1 MASVVKTDPGFKYFC
16 YFYLNIKALFFTN
29 LNIKME
35 DNQVLAH
42 IKNLSA
48 KEEDL
53 YGKENLTDE
62 DIKKLHAMQVE
73 LDQCWDFLRQRR
85 ALRDAGKNP
94 DKAEVRPPD
103 IVENYEE

>member
-1 MASVVKTDPGFKYFC
+1 
-16 YFYLNIKALFFTN
+16 
-29 LNIKME
+29 ME
-35 DNQVLAH
+35 DNQVLTH
-42 IKNLSA
+42 IKTLSE

-62 DIKKLHAMQVE
+62 DVKRLHAIKVE

-94 DKAEVRPPD
+94 DKAAIRPPD

>member
-1 MASVVKTDPGFKYFC
+1 
-16 YFYLNIKALFFTN
+16 
-29 LNIKME
+29 ME
-35 DNQVLAH
+35 DNQVLTH
-42 IKNLSA
+42 IKKLSE

-53 YGKENLTDE
+53 YGKENLSDE
-62 DIKKLHAMQVE
+62 DVKQLHKIKVE

-94 DKAEVRPPD
+94 EKAAIRPPD

>member
-1 MASVVKTDPGFKYFC
+1 
-16 YFYLNIKALFFTN
+16 
-29 LNIKME
+29 ME

-42 IKNLSA
+42 IKKLSA

-53 YGKENLTDE
+53 YGKENLTD
-62 DIKKLHAMQVE
+62 DDVKQLHAVKVE

-94 DKAEVRPPD
+94 DNASVRPPD

>member
-1 MASVVKTDPGFKYFC
+1 
-16 YFYLNIKALFFTN
+16 
-29 LNIKME
+29 ME
-35 DNQVLAH
+35 DNQVLTH
-42 IKNLSA
+42 IKSLSE

-53 YGKENLTDE
+53 YGKENLSDE
-62 DIKKLHAMQVE
+62 DVKQLHKIKVE

-94 DKAEVRPPD
+94 DKAAIRPPD

>member
-1 MASVVKTDPGFKYFC
+1 
-16 YFYLNIKALFFTN
+16 
-29 LNIKME
+29 ME
-35 DNQVLAH
+35 DIQVLTH
-42 IKNLSA
+42 IKSLSE

-62 DIKKLHAMQVE
+62 DVKRLHAIKVE

-94 DKAEVRPPD
+94 DKAAIRPPD

>member
-1 MASVVKTDPGFKYFC
+1 
-16 YFYLNIKALFFTN
+16 
-29 LNIKME
+29 ME
-35 DNQVLAH
+35 DNQVLTH
-42 IKNLSA
+42 IKTLSE

-53 YGKENLTDE
+53 YEKENLTDE
-62 DIKKLHAMQVE
+62 DVKQLHKIKVE

-94 DKAEVRPPD
+94 DKAAIRPPD

>member
-1 MASVVKTDPGFKYFC
+1 
-16 YFYLNIKALFFTN
+16 
-29 LNIKME
+29 ME
-35 DNQVLAH
+35 DNQVLTH
-42 IKNLSA
+42 IKNLSE

-53 YGKENLTDE
+53 YGKENLSDE
-62 DIKKLHAMQVE
+62 DVKQLHKIKVE

-94 DKAEVRPPD
+94 DKAAIRPPD

>member
-1 MASVVKTDPGFKYFC
+1 
-16 YFYLNIKALFFTN
+16 
-29 LNIKME
+29 ME
-35 DNQVLAH
+35 DNQVLTH
-42 IKNLSA
+42 IKNLSE

-62 DIKKLHAMQVE
+62 DVKKLHKIKVE

-94 DKAEVRPPD
+94 DKAAIRPPD

>member
-1 MASVVKTDPGFKYFC
+1 
-16 YFYLNIKALFFTN
+16 
-29 LNIKME
+29 ME
-35 DNQVLAH
+35 DNQVLTH
-42 IKNLSA
+42 IKNLSE

-62 DIKKLHAMQVE
+62 DVKQLHKIKVE

-94 DKAEVRPPD
+94 EKAAIRPPD

>member
-1 MASVVKTDPGFKYFC
+1 
-16 YFYLNIKALFFTN
+16 
-29 LNIKME
+29 ME
-35 DNQVLAH
+35 DNQVLTH
-42 IKNLSA
+42 IKTLSE

-62 DIKKLHAMQVE
+62 DVKQLHKIKVE

-85 ALRDAGKNP
+85 ALRDAGKDP
-94 DKAEVRPPD
+94 DKAAIRPPD

>member
-1 MASVVKTDPGFKYFC
+1 
-16 YFYLNIKALFFTN
+16 
-29 LNIKME
+29 ME
-35 DNQVLAH
+35 DSQVLTH

-62 DIKKLHAMQVE
+62 NIKELHAIQVE

-85 ALRDAGKNP
+85 ALRDAGKSP
-94 DKAEVRPPD
+94 DKAAVRPPD

>member
-1 MASVVKTDPGFKYFC
+1 
-16 YFYLNIKALFFTN
+16 
-29 LNIKME
+29 ME
-35 DNQVLAH
+35 DNQVLTH
-42 IKNLSA
+42 IKNLSE

-62 DIKKLHAMQVE
+62 DVKQLHKIKVE

-94 DKAEVRPPD
+94 DKAAIRPPD

>member
-1 MASVVKTDPGFKYFC
+1 
-16 YFYLNIKALFFTN
+16 
-29 LNIKME
+29 ME
-35 DNQVLAH
+35 DKQVLAH

>member
-1 MASVVKTDPGFKYFC
+1 
-16 YFYLNIKALFFTN
+16 
-29 LNIKME
+29 ME
-35 DNQVLAH
+35 DQQVLTH

-53 YGKENLTDE
+53 YSKENLSD
-62 DIKKLHAMQVE
+62 DDVKKLHSIQVE

>member
-1 MASVVKTDPGFKYFC
+1 
-16 YFYLNIKALFFTN
+16 
-29 LNIKME
+29 ME
-35 DNQVLAH
+35 DSQVLAH

-48 KEEDL
+48 NEDDL
-53 YGKENLTDE
+53 YGKENLSDE

-85 ALRDAGKNP
+85 ALREAGKNP
-94 DKAEVRPPD
+94 DKASVRPPD

>member
-1 MASVVKTDPGFKYFC
+1 
-16 YFYLNIKALFFTN
+16 
-29 LNIKME
+29 ME

-42 IKNLSA
+42 IKKLSA

-62 DIKKLHAMQVE
+62 DVKQLHAVKVE

-85 ALRDAGKNP
+85 ALRDAGKDP
-94 DKAEVRPPD
+94 DKAAIRPPD

>member
-1 MASVVKTDPGFKYFC
+1 
-16 YFYLNIKALFFTN
+16 
-29 LNIKME
+29 ME
-35 DNQVLAH
+35 DIQVLAH
-42 IKNLSA
+42 IKSLSE

-62 DIKKLHAMQVE
+62 DVKRLHAIKVE

-94 DKAEVRPPD
+94 DKAAIRPPD